1 MMAKI
6 VKSAY
11 VKFGVRKTNKVISVI
26 ASACAVV
33 TVVAAIGM
41 AYDAG
46 HINGSQEVSDWFLD
60 HGAELYEKDKEDDCN
75 E

>member
-26 ASACAVV
+26 ASTCAVV
-33 TVVAAIGM
+33 SVVAAISVVHHVS
-41 AYDAG
+41 Y
-46 HINGSQEVSDWFLD
+46 INGF
-60 HGAELYEKDKEDDCN
+60 EDAADQLCV
-75 E
+75 

>member
-26 ASACAVV
+26 ASTCAVV
-33 TVVAAIGM
+33 SVVAAISVVHHVSYVNGVED
-41 AYDAG
+41 AY
-46 HINGSQEVSDWFLD
+46 
-60 HGAELYEKDKEDDCN
+60 
-75 E
+75 

>member
-11 VKFGVRKTNKVISVI
+11 VKFGVRKTNN
-26 ASACAVV
+26 AMSAITS
-33 TVVAAIGM
+33 TVLRTLSTNCV
-41 AYDAG
+41 
-46 HINGSQEVSDWFLD
+46 
-60 HGAELYEKDKEDDCN
+60 YERLKEEDIY